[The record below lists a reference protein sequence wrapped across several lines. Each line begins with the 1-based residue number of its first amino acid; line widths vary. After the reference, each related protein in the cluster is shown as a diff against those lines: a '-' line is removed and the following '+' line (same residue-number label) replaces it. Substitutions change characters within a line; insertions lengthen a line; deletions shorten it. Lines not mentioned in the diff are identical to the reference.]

1 MYIHINLVWA
11 LGSPFTIYIYRNAHS
26 LSFGVLWYLVYI
38 DPRDLISNMPTPGGC
53 ISQGVTGNS
62 PPIHVE

>member
-38 DPRDLISNMPTPGGC
+38 DPRDLISNMPSPGD
-53 ISQGVTGNS
+53 SFRQGVTWKS
-62 PPIHVE
+62 PPLHGE